1 MIPHMRA
8 SYAVTWRYGNGD
20 AHSGRLELTRDGI
33 ALEGANGGGPIT
45 ELVPYREVRQVRM
58 GRTSADR
65 MSGRQTLVVEQ
76 RDGEPIRI
84 AGVVQAGI
92 ISELAEHLS
101 SLLGE
106 ERAMSRAVVVLP
118 LRQGASKEA
127 AKLLHGGPPFDP
139 EEVGLNRHHVFLTDQ
154 EAVFVFEA
162 DARDAAEK
170 LIGEGGFWSAA
181 SAWKELVAGP
191 PRLAEDAY
199 SWVRSQV
206 PDDVSFEPTPG
217 PGDSDGGDLF

>member
-1 MIPHMRA
+1 MRA
-8 SYAVTWRYGNGD
+8 SYAVTWRYGQGETR
-20 AHSGRLELTRDGI
+20 SGRLELAAGGI
-33 ALEGANGGGPIT
+33 TLEGTNGGGPTT
-45 ELVPYREVRQVRM
+45 EFVPYGDLRRVHV

-65 MSGRQTLVVEQ
+65 ISGRQTLVVEQ
-76 RDGEPIRI
+76 RTGEPIRI

-106 ERAMSRAVVVLP
+106 ERVMSRAVVVLP
-118 LRQGASKEA
+118 LREGKSEQA
-127 AKLLHGGPPFDP
+127 AELLHGGPPFDP
-139 EEVGLNRHHVFLTDQ
+139 EEIGLERHHVFLTER

-162 DARDAAEK
+162 DSRGAAEK
-170 LIGEGGFWSAA
+170 LVGEGGFWSAA
-181 SAWKELVAGP
+181 SAWKDLVEGP

-199 SWVRSQV
+199 SWVRPHV

-217 PGDSDGGDLF
+217 QGDSDGGDLY

>member
-1 MIPHMRA
+1 MRA
-8 SYAVTWRYGNGD
+8 SYAVTWRHGEGETR
-20 AHSGRLELTRDGI
+20 SGRLELTPDGI
-33 ALEGANGGGPIT
+33 ALDGANGGGSIA
-45 ELVPYREVRQVRM
+45 ELVPYGDLRRVRI

-65 MSGRQTLVVEQ
+65 ISGRQTLVVEQ
-76 RDGEPIRI
+76 RTGEPIRI

-118 LRQGASKEA
+118 LREGASEQA
-127 AKLLHGGPPFDP
+127 AELLRGGPPFDP
-139 EEVGLNRHHVFLTDQ
+139 AEVGLERHHVFLTEA

-162 DARDAAEK
+162 DSQEAAEH
-170 LIGEGGFWSAA
+170 LISEGHFWSAA
-181 SAWKELVAGP
+181 SVWKDLVGGP

-199 SWVRSQV
+199 SWVRSHV
-206 PDDVSFEPTPG
+206 PEDVSFEPTPG
-217 PGDSDGGDLF
+217 QGDSDGGDLY

>member
-1 MIPHMRA
+1 MRA
-8 SYAVTWRYGNGD
+8 SYAVTWRHGEGETR
-20 AHSGRLELTRDGI
+20 SGSLELTPIGI
-33 ALEGANGGGPIT
+33 ALEGANGGGSTT
-45 ELVPYREVRQVRM
+45 ELLPYRDLRGVHV

-65 MSGRQTLVVEQ
+65 ISGRQTLVIEQ
-76 RDGEPIRI
+76 RIGEPIRV

-106 ERAMSRAVVVLP
+106 ERVMSRAVVVLP
-118 LRQGASKEA
+118 LREGTSEQA
-127 AKLLHGGPPFDP
+127 AELLRGGPPFDP
-139 EEVGLNRHHVFLTDQ
+139 EEVGLERHHVFLTER

-162 DARDAAEK
+162 DSRGVADR
-170 LIGEGGFWSAA
+170 LIGEGRFWSAA
-181 SAWKELVAGP
+181 SAWKDLVEGP

-199 SWVRSQV
+199 SWVRLHV

-217 PGDSDGGDLF
+217 PGDSDGGDLY